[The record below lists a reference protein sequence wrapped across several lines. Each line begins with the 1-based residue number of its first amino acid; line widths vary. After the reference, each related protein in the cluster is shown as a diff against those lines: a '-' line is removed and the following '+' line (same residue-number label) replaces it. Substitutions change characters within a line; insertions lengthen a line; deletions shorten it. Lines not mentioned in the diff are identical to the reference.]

1 MTLTKGTIIKQVK
14 TNDRKGFEDTIANSE
29 LTYEITRVNKT
40 TYTLKCIE
48 GFMKGSGC
56 KLVKNFNQT
65 SVDMYGTKTEW
76 IQL

>member
-1 MTLTKGTIIKQVK
+1 MTLTKGDIIKKVT
-14 TNDRKGFEDTIANSE
+14 TNADEKLKDTVANSE
-29 LTYEITRVNKT
+29 LVYEVTRVNKS

-56 KLVKNFNQT
+56 KLIKDFNQT

-76 IQL
+76 IIL

>member
-1 MTLTKGTIIKQVK
+1 MTLTKGNIIKKVT
-14 TNDRKGFEDTIANSE
+14 TNTDERLKDTVANSE
-29 LTYEITRVNKT
+29 LVYEVTRVNKS

-56 KLVKNFNQT
+56 KLVKNFNKT
-65 SVDMYGTKTEW
+65 SVDVYGTKTEW